1 MTRKPT
7 SSYLRVQ
14 PATRQ
19 ELADYLGV
27 SISTFTRRIKKAKL
41 EISSGLLTQQ
51 DQKTIINLFCG
62 KTD

>member
-1 MTRKPT
+1 MTQKSTAP
-7 SSYLRVQ
+7 YPRVQ

-41 EISSGLLTQQ
+41 EITSGLLTQQ
-51 DQKTIINLFCG
+51 EQRIIVELFCG

>member
-1 MTRKPT
+1 MTQKSTP
-7 SSYLRVQ
+7 SYPRVQ

-51 DQKTIINLFCG
+51 EQRIIVELFCG

>member
-1 MTRKPT
+1 MTQRSTPP
-7 SSYLRVQ
+7 YPRVQ

-41 EISSGLLTQQ
+41 EITTGLLTQQ
-51 DQKTIINLFCG
+51 EQKTIVNLFCG